1 MTEKDGTKELRVISG
16 GLDDPQGS
24 EARKGKDLLRS
35 ARLPNGLTAKQEE
48 FARGLSEGLTNAE
61 SYRRAFGAEGYAQ
74 RTLHSKACALAA
86 RDSIRAR
93 VAEMVGEK
101 RARKQLVDAQTSER
115 ISDRVWRG
123 IWAIAEDHN
132 APPAARISA
141 LQLAAK
147 AGGMLVERVETKHL
161 NAPAD
166 IEAELRAR
174 LAKFTGT
181 DG

>member
-1 MTEKDGTKELRVISG
+1 MEDGTKELRVISG
-16 GLDDPQGS
+16 GLDDAQGS
-24 EARKGKDLLRS
+24 ERRKGASTPHRS
-35 ARLPNGLTAKQEE
+35 AKTASGLTEMQEA
-48 FARGLSEGLTNAE
+48 FCRGLSEGMTNADA
-61 SYRRAFGAEGYAQ
+61 YRAAFRAENYKPH
-74 RTLHSKACALAA
+74 TLYCKASALAS
-86 RDSIRAR
+86 RDDIRAR
-93 VAEMVGEK
+93 VAQMVG
-101 RARKQLVDAQTSER
+101 ARKAKEQHVSAQMAER

-147 AGGMLVERVETKHL
+147 AGGMLVERVETRSL

-166 IEAELRAR
+166 IEAELKAR